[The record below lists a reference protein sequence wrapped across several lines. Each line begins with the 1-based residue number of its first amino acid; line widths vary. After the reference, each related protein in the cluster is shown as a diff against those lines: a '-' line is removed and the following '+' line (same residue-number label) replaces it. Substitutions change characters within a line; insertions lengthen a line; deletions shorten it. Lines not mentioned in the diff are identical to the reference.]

1 MTLVNQGGKGVLM
14 QLLSQVTMP
23 DTRWGK
29 ESGNRIISMFYDR
42 YRNFVPYTFHVL
54 IEWKLDSNP
63 EKWLITGICVTAVK
77 RNTTDELE
85 ENTGLNYFHYTI
97 EHDNSGYFAIEQFP
111 VYNKKE
117 NSPASYDYFEDYI
130 DSNSKY
136 IVKYPMS
143 QQKAKF

>member
-1 MTLVNQGGKGVLM
+1 MPKISKVRITGVKYDNFRKGYEDTILDFTRNDEPDHTLMTLVNQGGKGVLM
-14 QLLSQVTMP
+14 QLLSQITMP

-54 IEWKLDSNP
+54 IEWKLDSSP

-97 EHDNSGYFAIEQFP
+97 EHDNSGY
-111 VYNKKE
+111 
-117 NSPASYDYFEDYI
+117 
-130 DSNSKY
+130 
-136 IVKYPMS
+136 
-143 QQKAKF
+143 